1 LPSDLTALELEERVT
16 KVVEIPRTDALEKAL
31 GETRYTT
38 DNIEEDAL
46 YVRVVRSP
54 HPHALINRIDISKA
68 ERIQGVVR
76 VATAK
81 DVPGSN
87 YIGYVVKDR
96 PVLCHDKV
104 RFSGDSV
111 AIIIADTPESAE
123 MGVQAVEVDYKEL
136 PAVFDAT
143 KALLPGAPAIH
154 PAGNLTAR
162 HFVSVGDVEKGL
174 AKADF
179 VVKGTYSTPVQE
191 QAYLET
197 EAAIAYP
204 KSDGVTVLG
213 SMQNP
218 FMVKK
223 AVSTVLGSAAPNV
236 RIIQAPTGGGFGG
249 KQDAP
254 DEVCSLAA
262 LGAWLTKRPAL
273 LAFSRKESTAFHPKR
288 HPMIFEREMG
298 VTTKGKITAV
308 RARILADGGAYAS
321 LSERVLFVA
330 VVVAAGPYEIPNVF
344 IDGTAVYTNN
354 VPTGAFR
361 GFGKPQASF
370 AAELQM
376 DEAAELIGMDPA
388 EFRLRNILRVGSITP
403 TGQILPGSIGLEEC
417 IIQARTASGWDVKRM
432 AGPGLGTKRRGIGM
446 ACTIH
451 PEGLNGEADQAT
463 ATVEIT
469 PEGRVVVK
477 AGLTEY
483 GQGIYTGFV
492 RIVSKVLG
500 TSPERVS
507 VVTPDTDLVPDSGPT
522 VASRSTVFGG
532 KAMLLASEK
541 LRGKLALV
549 ASEML
554 SCPAEDLVF
563 EEDLVRRAGDG
574 GKGVGFEK
582 LVTECSRR
590 GLKLKEEGRVT
601 KQLPAWDRKA
611 GRGDLAP
618 SYAFAAHV
626 AEVEVDTETG
636 KVDVVNYTA
645 AHDSGGVV
653 ARNQYESQI
662 IGGVAQG
669 LGYALME
676 ELILK
681 EGIIRNKTFL
691 DYHIPTAADVP
702 NIKTIII
709 EAPDDFGPYGAK
721 GVGEAGIEPVAG
733 AVANAVYNALGF
745 PIRRF
750 PYTPE
755 RISEALEERERQ
767 P

>member
-1 LPSDLTALELEERVT
+1 LATQELEEAIPHI
-16 KVVEIPRTDALEKAL
+16 EIPRVDALEKAL

-38 DNIEEDAL
+38 DNVEEDAL

-54 HPHALINRIDISKA
+54 HPHALIRHIDTSKA
-68 ERIQGVVR
+68 EQVSGVVR
-76 VATAK
+76 VATAR

-87 YIGYVVKDR
+87 YIGYVVQDK
-96 PVLCHDKV
+96 PLLCHDKV
-104 RFSGDSV
+104 RFAGDSV
-111 AIIIADTPESAE
+111 ALVIADTPESAE
-123 MGVQAVEVDYKEL
+123 LGVQAVNVEYEVL
-136 PAVFDAT
+136 PAVFDASE
-143 KALLPGAPAIH
+143 ALRPGAPAIH
-154 PAGNLTAR
+154 PAGNLTASHTVR
-162 HFVSVGDVEKGL
+162 LGDIKKGL
-174 AKADF
+174 YMADYI
-179 VVKGTYSTPVQE
+179 VKGTYSTPVQE

-197 EAAIAYP
+197 EAALAYP
-204 KSDGVTVLG
+204 KSDGVVVLG

-223 AVSTVLGSAAPNV
+223 AVATVLGSVAPHV

-254 DEVCSLAA
+254 DEVCAMAA

-273 LAFSRKESTAFHPKR
+273 LAFSREESTAFHPKR
-288 HPMIFEREMG
+288 HPMVFEREMG
-298 VTTKGKITAV
+298 VTSQGKITAV
-308 RARILADGGAYAS
+308 RASILADGGAYAS

-330 VVVAAGPYEIPNVF
+330 VIVAAGPYVVPNVQ
-344 IDGTAVYTNN
+344 IDGSVVYTNN

-376 DEAAELIGMDPA
+376 DEAAEKIGMDPV
-388 EFRLRNILRVGSITP
+388 EFRLRNILKVGSTTA

-417 IIQARTASGWDVKRM
+417 ITRIRAASDWDSRRR
-432 AGPGLGTKRRGIGM
+432 AGPGVGTKRRGTGM
-446 ACTIH
+446 ALTIH
-451 PEGLNGEADQAT
+451 PEGLNGEADAAIVWIEVT
-463 ATVEIT
+463 A
-469 PEGRVVVK
+469 EGRVIVK
-477 AGLTEY
+477 CSLTEY

-492 RIVSKVLG
+492 RIVSNVLG
-500 TSPERVS
+500 TSPGRVS
-507 VVTPDTDLVPDSGPT
+507 VISPDTDLVPDSGPT

-532 KAMLLASEK
+532 KAMLIAAEK
-541 LRGKLALV
+541 LRVKLAEV

-554 SCPAEDLVF
+554 SCPARDLVF
-563 EEDLVRRAGDG
+563 KGDSIGQAGHEENRVGFDELVSECVRRGIT
-574 GKGVGFEK
+574 
-582 LVTECSRR
+582 LR
-590 GLKLKEEGRVT
+590 EEGRAF
-601 KQLPAWDRKA
+601 KPLPAWDSRA

-636 KVDVVNYTA
+636 KVDVVNYFA
-645 AHDSGGVV
+645 AHDSGAVV
-653 ARNQYESQI
+653 SREQYESQI
-662 IGGVAQG
+662 VGGVAQG

-681 EGIIRNKTFL
+681 DGIIRNKTFL
-691 DYHIPTAADVP
+691 DYHIPTAADIP
-702 NIKTIII
+702 NIKTIIV
-709 EAPDDFGPYGAK
+709 EAPDDFGPFGAK

-755 RISEALEERERQ
+755 RVSEAIDQSGRRL
-767 P
+767 